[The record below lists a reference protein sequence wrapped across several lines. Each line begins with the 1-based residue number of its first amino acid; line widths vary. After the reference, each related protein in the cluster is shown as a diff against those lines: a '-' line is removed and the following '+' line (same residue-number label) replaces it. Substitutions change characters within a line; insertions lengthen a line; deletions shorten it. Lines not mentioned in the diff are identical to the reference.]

1 MGFFNFPVL
10 AAAVHVLA
18 VLIYF
23 VYPYLS
29 NEPLRRIP
37 GPFVARFT
45 NVWLFLQARRG
56 RRYVAVNDAHRRFGP
71 VVRIAPNHVSIVD
84 PDAVNMIYGHGNGF
98 TKRYARCIVLW
109 SVIYTCDKRQTGI
122 KMLL

>member
-23 VYPYLS
+23 VHPYLS
-29 NEPLRRIP
+29 NKPLRRIP
-37 GPFVARFT
+37 GPFLARFT
-45 NVWLFLQARRG
+45 NAWLFLQARR
-56 RRYVAVNDAHRRFGP
+56 RKRFIAVDDAHRRYGP

-98 TKRYARCIVLW
+98 TKRYA
-109 SVIYTCDKRQTGI
+109 
-122 KMLL
+122 